1 MPKGFSERE
10 KTIIRAKLLA
20 KGKELFATYGIK
32 KTNIEDLTNAS
43 GISKGAFYLFFESK
57 EDLFFDLLTQFEA
70 EFKSMMIEEIT
81 HGQAPPRERLRALL
95 NQALGLLQD
104 NALFARLGREDYEQL
119 LRKLPEERVREHLQ
133 QDTESAGDFVAAWQA
148 QGITIACA
156 PELVSALMRALF
168 FIGLHEDELG
178 EKMYPQV
185 IAIYIDQLVCYLL
198 PE

>member
-1 MPKGFSERE
+1 
-10 KTIIRAKLLA
+10 
-20 KGKELFATYGIK
+20 
-32 KTNIEDLTNAS
+32 
-43 GISKGAFYLFFESK
+43 
-57 EDLFFDLLTQFEA
+57 
-70 EFKSMMIEEIT
+70 MMLEEIM
-81 HGQAPPRERLRALL
+81 HGQAPPRDRLRALL
-95 NQALGLLQD
+95 NQALGLLHD

-133 QDTESAGDFVAAWQA
+133 QDAESAGDFVAAWLA

-185 IAIYIDQLVCYLL
+185 IAIYIDQLVRYLL